1 MEAKA
6 PGNEDDSEEN
16 SEPTPDMQPDPGADT
31 SDEDWDWL
39 EGLSLSNAV
48 VAETINAAI
57 GSIIDASGIASMAGK
72 AIEASGIMS
81 AHSSSVASILD
92 SAQVAG
98 AFAPSASAITR
109 TLATLPPV
117 TGLNSSVVASIL
129 DSAQVAGAFA
139 PSASAITRT
148 LATLPP
154 VTGLNSSVVASILD
168 SAQVAGAFAPSAS
181 AIMNALTATFGS
193 FFDTSRTA
201 SMLSAV
207 VSSPTFMAAIS
218 GLQEP
223 LLSSSEIRQDP
234 SAWLGRYQ
242 TWTSRIPAPRA
253 AGPEST
259 RTVEQA
265 LIPDAV
271 SEHWIKRYN
280 DELMLAITLLTL
292 VVAVLAW
299 LFPRSTPTPVQ
310 VKVVCAVVQSC
321 LGTHGVVAP
330 SHGPADLP
338 THQPANSHGVK
349 GHGGSG
355 GGSR

>member
-81 AHSSSVASILD
+81 AHSSS
-92 SAQVAG
+92 
-98 AFAPSASAITR
+98 
-109 TLATLPPV
+109 
-117 TGLNSSVVASIL
+117 VASIL